1 MKTINPTLSGIAR
14 AGIAAA
20 ALAACSVVAAKGG
33 DPRLPG
39 EILMR
44 LQNTAALPLLLTR
57 YPITVTTQFGQRP
70 IYRLQTVGGADVDTT
85 IASLRLEPD
94 VIQAEPNFQHRSPE
108 ARGNNVWA
116 IGTQSQYVSQ
126 WGPDAIKLPQ
136 AQQLST
142 GAGVRVAVLDTGVD
156 ATHPALAGK
165 ILPGY
170 DFVDRDSDASEVGS
184 TADPGFG
191 HGTHVAGLVMLAA
204 PDARIVPLRVLDP
217 QGRGDIWMLAEAILY
232 AVDPDGN
239 PATNDGAQVVNMSL
253 GTIDRA
259 DVLESVMKL
268 ATCAKPDPRDPADD
282 FTDPGFD
289 GDRQRCRSSAGGA
302 VLVAA
307 AGNGGSRS
315 QKQYPAAAGVYGL
328 LPMGATQAGD
338 GLAGF
343 SNSGSWVNAA
353 APGDGITSTM
363 PGGLYATWSGTSMAA
378 PFAAGT
384 AALLRSRNPRMTAK
398 ETARRIE
405 RNGARLCGD
414 TNIVQ
419 IDALAALQNR
429 QPNNLCP

>member
-1 MKTINPTLSGIAR
+1 MKTIKELSTIGR
-14 AGIAAA
+14 ACLAAA
-20 ALAACSVVAAKGG
+20 AFAACSVAVAKGG
-33 DPRLPG
+33 DPRLDG

-44 LQNTAALPLLLTR
+44 LQNTGALASLLAR
-57 YPITVTTQFGQRP
+57 YPITVIDQFAQRP
-70 IYRLQTVGGADVDTT
+70 LYRLHTVGGADVDST
-85 IASLRLEPD
+85 IASLRLEPG

-108 ARGNNVWA
+108 ARMNNVWA
-116 IGTQSQYVSQ
+116 IGTQTQYVTQ
-126 WGPDAIKLPQ
+126 WGPQAINLPQ

-165 ILPGY
+165 VLPGY
-170 DFVDRDSDASEVGS
+170 DFVDRDTDASEVGS

-191 HGTHVAGLVMLAA
+191 HGTHVAGLVILTA
-204 PDARIVPLRVLDP
+204 PDARIMPLRVLNP
-217 QGRGDIWMLAEAILY
+217 QGQGDIWMLAEAILY

-239 PATNDGAQVVNMSL
+239 PATNNGAQVVNMSL
-253 GTIDRA
+253 GTIDKA
-259 DVLESVMKL
+259 EVLETVMKL
-268 ATCAKPDPRDPADD
+268 ATCAKPDAATPADD

-289 GDRQRCRSSAGGA
+289 GDKQRCRSFNGA

-315 QKQYPAAAGVYGL
+315 QKQYPAAADLYGL
-328 LPMGATQAGD
+328 LPMGATRSGD
-338 GLAGF
+338 FLAGF

-353 APGDGITSTM
+353 APGDGVTSTM
-363 PGGLYATWSGTSMAA
+363 PGGTYATWSGTSMAA

-384 AALLRSRNPRMTAK
+384 AALLRARNPRMTAK
-398 ETARRIE
+398 EVARRIE

-429 QPNNLCP
+429 QPNDLCP

>member
-1 MKTINPTLSGIAR
+1 MKTTKSLSTIGR
-14 AGIAAA
+14 TCLAAA
-20 ALAACSVVAAKGG
+20 AFAACAVATAKGG
-33 DPRLPG
+33 DPRLDG

-44 LQNTAALPLLLTR
+44 LQNTGALASLLAR
-57 YPITVTTQFGQRP
+57 YPITVIDQFAQRP
-70 IYRLQTVGGADVDTT
+70 LYRLHTVGGADVDST

-108 ARGNNVWA
+108 ARMNNVWA
-116 IGTQSQYVSQ
+116 IGTQTQYVNQ

-170 DFVDRDSDASEVGS
+170 DFVDRDADASEVGS

-204 PDARIVPLRVLDP
+204 PGARIVPLRVLNP
-217 QGRGDIWMLAEAILY
+217 QGQGDIWMLAEAILH

-259 DVLESVMKL
+259 EVLESVMKL
-268 ATCAKPDPRDPADD
+268 ATCAKADAATPADD

-289 GDRQRCRSSAGGA
+289 GDKQRCRSFKGA

-315 QKQYPAAAGVYGL
+315 QKQYPAASSVYGL
-328 LPMGATQAGD
+328 LPMGATQSGD
-338 GLAGF
+338 LLAGF
-343 SNSGSWVNAA
+343 SNSGSWVDAA
-353 APGDGITSTM
+353 APGDGVTSTM
-363 PGGLYATWSGTSMAA
+363 PGGTYGTWSGTSMAA

-384 AALLRSRNPRMTAK
+384 AALLRARNPRMPAK
-398 ETARRIE
+398 EVARRIE

-419 IDALAALQNR
+419 IDALAALQDR
-429 QPNNLCP
+429 RPDDLCR

>member
-1 MKTINPTLSGIAR
+1 MKTIKELSTIGR
-14 AGIAAA
+14 ACLAAA
-20 ALAACSVVAAKGG
+20 AFAACSVAVAKGG
-33 DPRLPG
+33 DPRLDG

-44 LQNTAALPLLLTR
+44 LQNTGALASLLAR
-57 YPITVTTQFGQRP
+57 YPITVIDQFAQRP
-70 IYRLQTVGGADVDTT
+70 LYRLHTVGGADVDST
-85 IASLRLEPD
+85 IASLRLEPG

-108 ARGNNVWA
+108 ARMNNVWA
-116 IGTQSQYVSQ
+116 IGTQTQYVTQ
-126 WGPDAIKLPQ
+126 WGPQAINLPQ

-165 ILPGY
+165 VLPGY
-170 DFVDRDSDASEVGS
+170 DFVDRDTDASEVGS

-191 HGTHVAGLVMLAA
+191 HGTHVAGLVILTA
-204 PDARIVPLRVLDP
+204 PDARIMPLRVLNP
-217 QGRGDIWMLAEAILY
+217 QGQGDIWMLAEAILY

-253 GTIDRA
+253 GTIDKA
-259 DVLESVMKL
+259 EVLETVMKL
-268 ATCAKPDPRDPADD
+268 ATCAKPDAATPADD

-289 GDRQRCRSSAGGA
+289 GDKQRCRSFNGA

-315 QKQYPAAAGVYGL
+315 QKQYPAAADLYGL
-328 LPMGATQAGD
+328 LPMGATRSGD
-338 GLAGF
+338 FLAGF

-353 APGDGITSTM
+353 APGDGVTSTM
-363 PGGLYATWSGTSMAA
+363 PGGTYATWSGTSMAA

-384 AALLRSRNPRMTAK
+384 AALLRARNPRMTAK
-398 ETARRIE
+398 EVARRIE

-429 QPNNLCP
+429 QPNDLCP

>member
-1 MKTINPTLSGIAR
+1 MKTIKELSTIGR
-14 AGIAAA
+14 ACLAAA
-20 ALAACSVVAAKGG
+20 AFAACSVAVAKGG
-33 DPRLPG
+33 DPRLDG

-44 LQNTAALPLLLTR
+44 LQNTGALASLLAR
-57 YPITVTTQFGQRP
+57 YPITVIDQFAQRP
-70 IYRLQTVGGADVDTT
+70 LYRLHTVGGADVDST
-85 IASLRLEPD
+85 IASLRLEPG

-108 ARGNNVWA
+108 ARMNNVWA
-116 IGTQSQYVSQ
+116 IGTQTQYVTQ
-126 WGPDAIKLPQ
+126 WGPQAINLPQ

-165 ILPGY
+165 VLPGY
-170 DFVDRDSDASEVGS
+170 DFVDRDTDASEVGS

-191 HGTHVAGLVMLAA
+191 HGTHVAGLVILTA
-204 PDARIVPLRVLDP
+204 PDARIMPLRVLNP
-217 QGRGDIWMLAEAILY
+217 QGQGDIWMLAEAILY

-259 DVLESVMKL
+259 EVLETVMKL
-268 ATCAKPDPRDPADD
+268 ATCAKPDAATPADD

-289 GDRQRCRSSAGGA
+289 GDKQRCRSFNGA

-315 QKQYPAAAGVYGL
+315 QKQYPAAADLYGL
-328 LPMGATQAGD
+328 LPMGATRSGD
-338 GLAGF
+338 FLAGF

-353 APGDGITSTM
+353 APGDGVTSTM
-363 PGGLYATWSGTSMAA
+363 PGGTYATWSGTSMAA

-384 AALLRSRNPRMTAK
+384 AALLRARNPRMTAK
-398 ETARRIE
+398 EVARRIE

-429 QPNNLCP
+429 QPNDLCP

>member
-1 MKTINPTLSGIAR
+1 MKTIKKLSTTGR
-14 AGIAAA
+14 ACLAAA
-20 ALAACSVVAAKGG
+20 AFAACSVAAAKGG
-33 DPRLPG
+33 DPRLDG

-44 LQNTAALPLLLTR
+44 LQNTGALASLLAR
-57 YPITVTTQFGQRP
+57 YPITVIDQFAQRP
-70 IYRLQTVGGADVDTT
+70 LYRLHTVGGADVDST

-94 VIQAEPNFQHRSPE
+94 VIHAEPNFQHRSPE
-108 ARGNNVWA
+108 ARINNVWA
-116 IGTQSQYVSQ
+116 IGTQSQYVNQ
-126 WGPDAIKLPQ
+126 WAPQAIKLPQ

-165 ILPGY
+165 ILKGF
-170 DFVDRDSDASEVGS
+170 DFVDGDNDASEVGS

-204 PDARIVPLRVLDP
+204 PDARIVPLRVLNP
-217 QGRGDIWMLAEAILY
+217 QGQGDIWMLAEAILY
-232 AVDPDGN
+232 AVDPDHN

-253 GTIDRA
+253 GTIDRT
-259 DVLESVMKL
+259 DVLETVVKL
-268 ATCAKPDPRDPADD
+268 ATCAKADAATPADD

-289 GDRQRCRSSAGGA
+289 ADKQRCRSFNGA

-315 QKQYPAAAGVYGL
+315 EKQYPAAADVYGL
-328 LPMGATQAGD
+328 LPIGATRSGD
-338 GLAGF
+338 FMAPF
-343 SNSGSWVNAA
+343 SNSGSWVDAA
-353 APGDGITSTM
+353 APGDGVTSTM
-363 PGGLYATWSGTSMAA
+363 PGGTYATWSGTSMAA

-384 AALLRSRNPRMTAK
+384 AALLRARNPRMTAK

-405 RNGARLCGD
+405 RNGARLCGN

-419 IDALAALQNR
+419 IDALAALQNSR
-429 QPNNLCP
+429 PNDLCP

>member
-1 MKTINPTLSGIAR
+1 MKTIKKLFTIGRVCL
-14 AGIAAA
+14 AAA
-20 ALAACSVVAAKGG
+20 AVATCSAAAAKGD
-33 DPRLPG
+33 DPRVDG

-44 LQNTAALPLLLTR
+44 LQNTGALASLLAR
-57 YPITVTTQFGQRP
+57 YPITVIDQFAQRP
-70 IYRLQTVGGADVDTT
+70 LYRLHTVGGADVDST

-94 VIQAEPNFQHRSPE
+94 VIHAEPNFQHRSPE

-116 IGTQSQYVSQ
+116 IGTQSQYVNQ
-126 WGPDAIKLPQ
+126 WAPEAIKLPQ

-142 GAGVRVAVLDTGVD
+142 GTGVRVAVLDTGVD

-165 ILPGY
+165 VLPGF
-170 DFVDRDSDASEVGS
+170 DFVDGDNDASEMGS

-204 PDARIVPLRVLDP
+204 PDARIVPLRVLNP
-217 QGRGDIWMLAEAILY
+217 QGQGDIWMLAEAILY
-232 AVDPDGN
+232 AVDPDGK

-253 GTIDRA
+253 GTIDRT

-268 ATCAKPDPRDPADD
+268 ATCALPDAVKPADD

-289 GDRQRCRSSAGGA
+289 GDKKRCRSFNGA

-328 LPMGATQAGD
+328 LPIGATRSGD
-338 GLAGF
+338 FLAGF
-343 SNSGSWVNAA
+343 SNSGSWVDAA
-353 APGDGITSTM
+353 APGDGVTSTM
-363 PGGLYATWSGTSMAA
+363 PGGTYATWSGTSMAA

-384 AALLRSRNPRMTAK
+384 AALLRARNPRMTAK
-398 ETARRIE
+398 EAARRIE
-405 RNGARLCGD
+405 RNGARLCGN

-419 IDALAALQNR
+419 IDALAALQDR
-429 QPNNLCP
+429 RPNDLCP

>member
-1 MKTINPTLSGIAR
+1 MKTIKELSTIGR
-14 AGIAAA
+14 ACLAAA
-20 ALAACSVVAAKGG
+20 AFAACSVAVAKGG
-33 DPRLPG
+33 DPRLDG

-44 LQNTAALPLLLTR
+44 LQNTGALASLLAR
-57 YPITVTTQFGQRP
+57 YPITVIDQFAQRP
-70 IYRLQTVGGADVDTT
+70 LYRLHTVGGADVDST
-85 IASLRLEPD
+85 IASLRLEPG

-108 ARGNNVWA
+108 ARMNNVWA
-116 IGTQSQYVSQ
+116 IGTQTQYVTQ
-126 WGPDAIKLPQ
+126 WGPQAINLPQ

-165 ILPGY
+165 VLPGY
-170 DFVDRDSDASEVGS
+170 DFVDRDTDASEVGS

-191 HGTHVAGLVMLAA
+191 HGTHVAGLVILTA
-204 PDARIVPLRVLDP
+204 PNARIMPLRVLNP
-217 QGRGDIWMLAEAILY
+217 QGQGDIWMLAEAILY

-239 PATNDGAQVVNMSL
+239 PATNDGAQVANMSL
-253 GTIDRA
+253 GTIDKA
-259 DVLESVMKL
+259 EVLETVMKL
-268 ATCAKPDPRDPADD
+268 ATCAKPDAATPADD

-289 GDRQRCRSSAGGA
+289 GDKQRCRSFNGA

-315 QKQYPAAAGVYGL
+315 QKQYPAAADLYGL
-328 LPMGATQAGD
+328 LPMGATRSGD
-338 GLAGF
+338 FLAGF

-353 APGDGITSTM
+353 APGDGVTSTM
-363 PGGLYATWSGTSMAA
+363 PGGTYATWSGTSMAA

-384 AALLRSRNPRMTAK
+384 AALLRARNPRMTAK
-398 ETARRIE
+398 EVARRIE

-429 QPNNLCP
+429 QPNDLCP